1 MELRQRYHTQENY
14 DRRSKEKKEQRLLN
28 AYRKAVSELTI
39 HDEERERSRRED
51 AENKLE
57 TMQSLKLELE
67 TLRKVK
73 DMDIKKLRDEFRE
86 EISNELN
93 YLTNMKKGLISV
105 EKNLDV
111 VKS

>member
-14 DRRSKEKKEQRLLN
+14 DRQSKEKKEQRLLN

-39 HDEERERSRRED
+39 HDEEREQSRED

>member
-1 MELRQRYHTQENY
+1 
-14 DRRSKEKKEQRLLN
+14 
-28 AYRKAVSELTI
+28 
-39 HDEERERSRRED
+39 
-51 AENKLE
+51 
-57 TMQSLKLELE
+57 MQSLKLELE